1 MPRKHSTSAIL
12 ERIDHVDVGRHISAL
27 GFGDVL
33 AAYGDLPAKK
43 FRQLWEDKLPS
54 RPFPEDLVR
63 QGRPITALL
72 ADKTMTS
79 LPPTTPTT
87 SQ

>member
-1 MPRKHSTSAIL
+1 MVVRQ
-12 ERIDHVDVGRHISAL
+12 IDVDVGRHISAL

-33 AAYGDLPAKK
+33 AAYGNLSAKK

-63 QGRPITALL
+63 QGKPITALL
-72 ADKTMTS
+72 ADKTPPS